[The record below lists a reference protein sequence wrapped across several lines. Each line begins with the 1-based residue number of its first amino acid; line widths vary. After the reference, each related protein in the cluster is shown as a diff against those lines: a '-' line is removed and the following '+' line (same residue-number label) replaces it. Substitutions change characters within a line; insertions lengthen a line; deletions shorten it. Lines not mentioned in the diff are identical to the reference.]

1 MEEQFRQKMY
11 QRLINM
17 RAQILENILAEN
29 ADFMDATSNDS
40 VKDSVDLASNDIDIR
55 LLETI
60 GAQDV
65 NRLKKVEATIGR
77 INNDRFGLCVKCTKK
92 IDEERLE
99 AIPYAALC
107 IDCQKGSEHR

>member
-11 QRLINM
+11 QQLLDM
-17 RAQILENILAEN
+17 RMEIMRNISAEN
-29 ADFMDATSNDS
+29 EDFMAAAQNDS

-60 GAQDV
+60 GTQDV
-65 NRLKKVEATIGR
+65 NRLKKVEAAIGR
-77 INNDRFGLCVKCTKK
+77 FNNDRFGLCVKCTKK
-92 IDEERLE
+92 IDAARLT

-107 IDCQKGSEHR
+107 IDCQKGSESH

>member
-1 MEEQFRQKMY
+1 MEEEFRQKMH
-11 QRLINM
+11 QQLIDM
-17 RAQILENILAEN
+17 RSQILDNISAEN
-29 ADFMDATSNDS
+29 ADFMDAAKNDS

-65 NRLKKVEATIGR
+65 NRLKKVEAAIGR
-77 INNDRFGLCVKCTKK
+77 INNDRFGLCVKCNKK
-92 IDEERLE
+92 VDQERLQ

-107 IDCQKGSEHR
+107 IDCQKGSESH